1 MGLSGKEGTRGMR
14 LVRWRGAAARLRS
27 GALLLRARAV
37 LASILIFIGL
47 LPTVAHAA
55 DYKPQPLATR
65 TAGEMLTAIFPGAE
79 RVGPVEGNPPSA
91 PVFKGDKQLG
101 WVFSTYDIV
110 RAPGY
115 SGVPFD
121 VVAGV
126 TTDGEITGAK
136 VIYNLEPHIVGDARR
151 AKTLDEFLSLQAKT
165 NVRSDARQGPPPNMV
180 GGASVSARS
189 MRDAIQDSARIIL
202 RQHSPRAPVTEPTL
216 DVEGFRPATYA
227 DLLASGAV
235 VRRVVTNAEVKAMY
249 DAAGWKLELDAAGP
263 PDRVYADFFAAL
275 VTPASI
281 GINLIGSRPYTDFVA
296 KQPPGTNVV
305 VIASA
310 GPYDIMGSSYLHR
323 DEGYRFD
330 RIRVVQGDKTF
341 TLVRDQYQRVPYF
354 ANGPVTNYVSLF
366 RLAADSG
373 FDPLKPW
380 RVDLLINGT
389 NKADK
394 KVSVPVDL
402 AYKLPAAYVLMP
414 DPVPVPAYVEAWS
427 EAKLNVAILCAALAV
442 LTLILLFQNELTK
455 RRGLFRIVRTSFL
468 VFTLGW
474 LGWTVGAQLSTL
486 HLVNYMGA
494 PFKGF
499 DIGFYLTEPLIVI
512 ISLYTIV
519 SLIALGRG
527 VFCGWLCPFGAL
539 QELTNRLA
547 RLLHV
552 PQLKIPF
559 AVHQR
564 LWVIKYIGFL
574 ILFGLS
580 LNSLSAAERASE
592 VEPFKTAIVLHYLR
606 DWPFVL
612 YAVLLIVA
620 GLFVER
626 FFCRYLCPLGAAL
639 AIPARLRMFDW
650 LRRYKEC
657 GSPCQ
662 RCGNECP
669 VQSIHPEGHINPNEC
684 IGCLHCQLLYHHDQ
698 KCPVVIQ
705 RRLKRDASPFGM
717 PHQHPAHFRLIPP
730 VGKPQPDMAAKAA

>member
-1 MGLSGKEGTRGMR
+1 MR

-281 GINLIGSRPYTDFVA
+281 GINLIGSRPYTDFIA

-539 QELTNRLA
+539 QELLAHVSRFLRLPQWNPPDWLNRKLWLLKYLA
-547 RLLHV
+547 AAL
-552 PQLKIPF
+552 
-559 AVHQR
+559 
-564 LWVIKYIGFL
+564 VIVLGFL
-574 ILFGLS
+574 S
-580 LNSLSAAERASE
+580 PDSASKAQE
-592 VEPFKTAIVLHYLR
+592 VEPFKTAITSMFTR
-606 DWPFVL
+606 PWPYEI
-612 YAVLLIVA
+612 YAAFIIAL
-620 GLFVER
+620 GLFTER
-626 FFCRYLCPLGAAL
+626 AYCRYLCPLGGTLAL
-639 AIPARLRMFDW
+639 LDRLHLVDA
-650 LRRYKEC
+650 LKRRAEC

-662 RCGNECP
+662 LCAHSCP
-669 VQSIHPEGHINPNEC
+669 VKAIVPSGEIKMAECFQCLDCQVEYHDDHRCPPLVRARKHGIRAAGTIFTTPKNRPAGVPVAASIAAGAAEGS
-684 IGCLHCQLLYHHDQ
+684 
-698 KCPVVIQ
+698 
-705 RRLKRDASPFGM
+705 AT
-717 PHQHPAHFRLIPP
+717 A
-730 VGKPQPDMAAKAA
+730 